1 MARRPRLLAPGVLY
15 HVIVRGNQRQKTF
28 LTETDCQIYLER
40 LGRYGKR
47 LDVIVY
53 AYCLMPNH
61 VHLLVET
68 KSEPLS
74 KFMQGL
80 QQSYTQYFNRAHRK
94 VGHLFQG
101 RYRAIVCDKDEYLLT
116 LVRYIHL
123 NPVRAKIVRK
133 PEQYEYSSHRAYV
146 NGQKTEIIDPRPV
159 LQMLGGQRGY
169 RRFVLDGIGEGHK
182 EEYYQVEDQ
191 RFLGAQGFAERM
203 DKRLN
208 EARQSRANR
217 SLGGVVRELASRLKT
232 DPEVLAGA
240 DRGWESSK
248 KRAMVAYILVRRS
261 GYRLTDVAPY
271 LGRDLATLSSLIF
284 RFSERIKTEEGLRK
298 EIDRLIKTV

>member
-1 MARRPRLLAPGVLY
+1 
-15 HVIVRGNQRQKTF
+15 
-28 LTETDCQIYLER
+28 
-40 LGRYGKR
+40 
-47 LDVIVY
+47 
-53 AYCLMPNH
+53 
-61 VHLLVET
+61 
-68 KSEPLS
+68 
-74 KFMQGL
+74 
-80 QQSYTQYFNRAHRK
+80 
-94 VGHLFQG
+94 
-101 RYRAIVCDKDEYLLT
+101 VCDKDEYLLT